1 MSKDSPRVIMAFD
14 FGTKI
19 IGIAIGQEITKTAS
33 TFYSIHAN
41 DGLPDWVE
49 LDMIVKEWNPNLFVV
64 GDPLNMDGTRSKIQD
79 SSDKFS
85 TALNKR
91 YDIGIEKTDERLS
104 SREAKERLENIQ
116 MGIKDSRNK
125 HSISAQI
132 ILEDW
137 FRSKY

>member
-1 MSKDSPRVIMAFD
+1 MAFD
-14 FGTKI
+14 FGTKN

-49 LDMIVKEWNPNLFVV
+49 LDMIIREWKPNLFVV

>member
-1 MSKDSPRVIMAFD
+1 MAFD
-14 FGTKI
+14 FGTKN

-41 DGLPDWVE
+41 DGLPDWLE

>member
-1 MSKDSPRVIMAFD
+1 MAFD
-14 FGTKI
+14 FGTKN

-91 YDIGIEKTDERLS
+91 YDIDIEKTDERLS
-104 SREAKERLENIQ
+104 SREAKERLENMQ

>member
-1 MSKDSPRVIMAFD
+1 MAFD
-14 FGTKI
+14 FGTKN

-49 LDMIVKEWNPNLFVV
+49 LDMIIREWNPNLFVV
-64 GDPLNMDGTRSKIQD
+64 GDPVNMDGTRSKIQD

-85 TALNKR
+85 TALTKR
-91 YDIGIEKTDERLS
+91 YDISIEIIDERLS

-125 HSISAQI
+125 HSVSAQI

>member
-1 MSKDSPRVIMAFD
+1 MAFD
-14 FGTKI
+14 FGTKN

-41 DGLPDWVE
+41 DGLPNWVE

-64 GDPLNMDGTRSKIQD
+64 GDPFNMDGTRSKIQD

-85 TALNKR
+85 TALSKR
-91 YDIGIEKTDERLS
+91 YDISIEKIDERLS
-104 SREAKERLENIQ
+104 SREAKERLEKIQ

-137 FRSKY
+137 FRRKY

>member
-14 FGTKI
+14 FGTKN

-33 TFYSIHAN
+33 TFYSIRAN

-49 LDMIVKEWNPNLFVV
+49 LDMIVKEWNPNLFIV

-85 TALNKR
+85 AALNKR

>member
-1 MSKDSPRVIMAFD
+1 MAFD
-14 FGTKI
+14 FGTKN

-49 LDMIVKEWNPNLFVV
+49 LDMIIKEWNPNLFVV

-137 FRSKY
+137 FRGKY

>member
-1 MSKDSPRVIMAFD
+1 MSKGSPRVIMAFD
-14 FGTKI
+14 FGTRN
-19 IGIAIGQEITKTAS
+19 IGIAIGQEITRTAS
-33 TFYSIHAN
+33 TFYAINAN
-41 DGLPDWVE
+41 DGQPDWGE
-49 LDMIVKEWNPNLFVV
+49 LDMIIHEWNPNLFVV
-64 GDPLNMDGTRSKIQD
+64 GDPLNMDGTRSKIQE

-85 TALNKR
+85 TALYTR
-91 YDIGIEKTDERLS
+91 YDIEIEKTDERLS

>member
-1 MSKDSPRVIMAFD
+1 MAFD
-14 FGTKI
+14 FGTKN

-41 DGLPDWVE
+41 DGIPDWAE
-49 LDMIVKEWNPNLFVV
+49 LDMLVKEWNPNLFVV

-91 YDIGIEKTDERLS
+91 YDIDLERTDERLS

-125 HSISAQI
+125 HCISAQI

-137 FRSKY
+137 FRSNY

>member
-1 MSKDSPRVIMAFD
+1 MAFD
-14 FGTKI
+14 FGTKN
-19 IGIAIGQEITKTAS
+19 IGIAIGQEITKSAS
-33 TFYSIHAN
+33 TFYAIKAN
-41 DGLPDWVE
+41 DGQPDWVE
-49 LDMIVKEWNPNLFVV
+49 LDMIINEWNPNLFVV
-64 GDPLNMDGTRSKIQD
+64 GDPLNMDGTRSKIQE

-85 TALNKR
+85 IALYKR
-91 YDIGIEKTDERLS
+91 YDIEIEKTDERLS

>member
-1 MSKDSPRVIMAFD
+1 MAFD
-14 FGTKI
+14 FGTKN

-137 FRSKY
+137 FRSNY

>member
-1 MSKDSPRVIMAFD
+1 MAFD
-14 FGTKI
+14 FGTKN

-49 LDMIVKEWNPNLFVV
+49 LDMIVKEWNPDLFVV

-85 TALNKR
+85 TALTKR
-91 YDIGIEKTDERLS
+91 YDIKIEKTDERLS

>member
-1 MSKDSPRVIMAFD
+1 MAFD
-14 FGTKI
+14 FGTKN

-41 DGLPDWVE
+41 DGIPDWAE
-49 LDMIVKEWNPNLFVV
+49 LDMLVKEWNPNLFVV

-91 YDIGIEKTDERLS
+91 YDIGLEKTDERLS

>member
-1 MSKDSPRVIMAFD
+1 MAFD
-14 FGTKI
+14 FGTKN

-49 LDMIVKEWNPNLFVV
+49 LDKIVKEWNPNLFVV

-85 TALNKR
+85 AALIKR
-91 YDIGIEKTDERLS
+91 YDISIEKIDERLS

-125 HSISAQI
+125 HSVSAQI

>member
-1 MSKDSPRVIMAFD
+1 MAFD
-14 FGTKI
+14 FGTKN

-33 TFYSIHAN
+33 TFYSIRAN
-41 DGLPDWVE
+41 DGLPDWIE
-49 LDMIVKEWNPNLFVV
+49 LDMIVKEWNPNLFIV

-91 YDIGIEKTDERLS
+91 YDISIEKTDERLS

>member
-1 MSKDSPRVIMAFD
+1 MAFD
-14 FGTKI
+14 FGTKN

-33 TFYSIHAN
+33 TFYSINAN
-41 DGLPDWVE
+41 DGQPDWVE
-49 LDMIVKEWNPNLFVV
+49 LDMIVKEWNPNLFIV

-137 FRSKY
+137 VRSKY

>member
-14 FGTKI
+14 FGTKN

-33 TFYSIHAN
+33 TFYSIRAN
-41 DGLPDWVE
+41 DGLPDWEE
-49 LDMIVKEWNPNLFVV
+49 LDMIIKEWNPNLFIV

-91 YDIGIEKTDERLS
+91 YDIGIEPDINTYS
-104 SREAKERLENIQ
+104 
-116 MGIKDSRNK
+116 
-125 HSISAQI
+125 
-132 ILEDW
+132 
-137 FRSKY
+137 

>member
-1 MSKDSPRVIMAFD
+1 MAFD
-14 FGTKI
+14 FGTKN

-33 TFYSIHAN
+33 TFYSIRAN
-41 DGLPDWVE
+41 DGLPDWAE
-49 LDMIVKEWNPNLFVV
+49 LDMIVKEWNPNLFIV